1 MKSGRLGLYRDRV
14 TNKSKNKTKP
24 KEKDSDIVGK
34 TAKLKEVTRGERNKA
49 ISDFKKMKEK
59 NLANFTRSSSKAGMS
74 GKSGSKSKS
83 TTKSSGKTSTA
94 QAGDNIKKSG
104 GKNYNVGV
112 SKGGVSFGEAFKHFR
127 NKGVKE
133 FTWNGKRYTTK
144 TKED

>member
-1 MKSGRLGLYRDRV
+1 MKSGRLGLYKNK
-14 TNKSKNKTKP
+14 NKSTNKTKP

-74 GKSGSKSKS
+74 GKSKPTS
-83 TTKSSGKTSTA
+83 KSSGKTSTA
-94 QAGDNIKKSG
+94 KAGSNISKSDGKK
-104 GKNYNVGV
+104 YNVGV
-112 SKGGVSFGEAFKHFR
+112 SKGGVSFGEAFRHFK
-127 NKGVKE
+127 NKGAKE

>member
-1 MKSGRLGLYRDRV
+1 MKSGRLGLYKNK
-14 TNKSKNKTKP
+14 NKSTNKTKP

-74 GKSGSKSKS
+74 GKSKPTS
-83 TTKSSGKTSTA
+83 KSSGKTSTA
-94 QAGDNIKKSG
+94 KAGSNISKSDGKK
-104 GKNYNVGV
+104 YNVGV
-112 SKGGVSFGEAFKHFR
+112 SKGGVSFGEAFRHFK

>member
-1 MKSGRLGLYRDRV
+1 MKSGRLGLYKNK
-14 TNKSKNKTKP
+14 NKSTNKTKP

-74 GKSGSKSKS
+74 GKSKPTSKS
-83 TTKSSGKTSTA
+83 SSA
-94 QAGDNIKKSG
+94 QAGSNISKSG

-112 SKGGVSFGEAFKHFR
+112 SKGGVSFGEAFRHFK